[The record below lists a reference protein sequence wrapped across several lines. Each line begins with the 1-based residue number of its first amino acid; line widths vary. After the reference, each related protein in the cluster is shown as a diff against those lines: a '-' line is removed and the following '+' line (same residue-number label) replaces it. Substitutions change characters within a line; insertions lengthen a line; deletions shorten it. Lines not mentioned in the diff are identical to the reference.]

1 MSAPSLARLDAGLRP
16 VQTLRDG
23 ISRVL
28 FLGVLALLFLGMLL
42 SGGVN
47 RFLSD
52 TWVVTAVLRVGVP
65 EEEGAGIAA
74 KVDGLPTVRSAAY
87 RTPEEAWEEFVA
99 LYPGLRSLRSEGGN
113 PLPGYIEIRMLP
125 SELSEETIREV
136 ESSLRDLPQVEK
148 VLAGGEG
155 MPRLMR
161 IKGWVNGVL
170 WGGLALLGV
179 AFLLLLLAQERARAG
194 LLARDLEYL
203 TERGVSGRR
212 IRVLRA
218 AVAAAAGALF
228 SLVGLGLAV
237 LLLLGLLH
245 RFPSLGSFLASP
257 GTLLSP
263 GTALRAAAF
272 PAGGALLSFL
282 ASLAGARSARTR
294 GE

>member
-52 TWVVTAVLRVGVP
+52 TWVVTAVLRIGVP